1 MSVKALKFFD
11 TQSQSLYTLA
21 NNRLIIDSQKPTSV
35 DIASPT
41 LSHFTHLSLEVEKA
55 ALKSA
60 QDSAHISSLLFS
72 LAYQQSALH
81 KPPYAYGIYFI
92 PREHSFDEEK
102 CIYET
107 CFYEKYTFSPKASII
122 TSDIF
127 LPSALAAFEMKENR
141 VIWIESYLCYFE
153 NNALKEV
160 LHCELGAD
168 NTYLQSIALHIA
180 YLQEAYHQYFT
191 HLYYFMPDALVENA
205 AYLDL
210 STTTHHG
217 QTLPIKP
224 LSEICNDTRGLT
236 FETLKATLALHYA
249 MFYQNQTLNLPNFA
263 SKPSAHKKLYV
274 SFGIVAM
281 IFLYIFPLALMFYNQ
296 HLQEDISSL
305 NAKSES
311 LFASQSI
318 VHNTLEQ
325 ENLQALTRKQNMLI
339 KNLHDIALWQQSY
352 HLRYDFMQE
361 VLKPQESPLIYEGVS
376 FHFTPHIFVALLE
389 ISAPNQIHIST
400 LLATLNTPTQKAF
413 LQDSIKETFD
423 TDNKSSHFYAHIV
436 VVYNVI

>member
-21 NNRLIIDSQKPTSV
+21 SNRLIIDSQKPTSV

-81 KPPYAYGIYFI
+81 KPPYAYEIYFI

-217 QTLPIKP
+217 
-224 LSEICNDTRGLT
+224 
-236 FETLKATLALHYA
+236 
-249 MFYQNQTLNLPNFA
+249 QTLNLPNFA